1 MCAGNLD
8 DLIKKRYKGP
18 SVGYD
23 NRIILRQIVSG
34 LEHLHKMRIIHRDIK
49 PENILVSFKN
59 GYIPP
64 VMKLTDFGLSRT
76 ALVNHFRVIIPND
89 GDDGIRVGTEGW
101 MAPEMYENVKFTYS
115 IDVFPLGC
123 VFAFT
128 LNDGHH
134 PFDIDPPK
142 ENETRS
148 ETRMR
153 IKERSVRIENKQP
166 MMLTEEQ
173 LKEGDR
179 IAFKLIESML
189 NSDPKLRPSASK
201 ILQHEYLKLS
211 GVNSI
216 RSVQPLH
223 IRTTVRDAQV

>member
-1 MCAGNLD
+1 MN
-8 DLIKKRYKGP
+8 
-18 SVGYD
+18 
-23 NRIILRQIVSG
+23 
-34 LEHLHKMRIIHRDIK
+34 
-49 PENILVSFKN
+49 
-59 GYIPP
+59 
-64 VMKLTDFGLSRT
+64 
-76 ALVNHFRVIIPND
+76 
-89 GDDGIRVGTEGW
+89 
-101 MAPEMYENVKFTYS
+101 
-115 IDVFPLGC
+115 
-123 VFAFT
+123 AFT

-201 ILQHEYLKLS
+201 IFQHEYLKLS

-216 RSVQPLH
+216 RFVQPLH